1 MDKNIF
7 EEGPRRGHAAGDTSI
22 EQQASQLASD
32 IKYKARQKMKGK
44 SGSNMSPGQVQQL
57 YRSLLS
63 SSPAPGAVKS
73 IVKKKLFGEQVDP
86 GITPVSEHV
95 KDSASSVFT
104 KVFLE
109 GADQK
114 FIVRVTDKATGN
126 TSYRKA
132 DRAKIAELRANK
144 NISSVEITGRKKA
157 DDAYDSGKGGKKA
170 KKDYDGDGKVESG
183 SKEHAGVV
191 HNAIQRK
198 KGGVADGQ
206 DTRKEE
212 YVDEGLRSAVK
223 RLLGKKDAPAEKKP
237 ESRGEQLRKKYNVGP
252 EKSDTSAKR
261 QILNRTRAKAERDKK
276 QYGGSVYTKKVADK
290 SKAAHDRYLKAGY
303 SKYGAGDARGKGNK
317 ARRRAEALKKEDF
330 NWLVDTLI
338 SEGYNLSA
346 YTVDQFYDFCEE
358 VIYEKEG
365 DIPEKKITGKGVNNS
380 KRVKVFPNS
389 MSEQAPMTAD
399 KPDPAQKRREQQN
412 DRARQQ
418 EVQILQKKLQA
429 LRSSP
434 KGSDP
439 SIMASYEAEGE
450 VVEQKDVVRYCPK
463 CDKDETR
470 EECRYGGEYWDE
482 NSKPAKGEDVR
493 ELPTKMDLFK
503 NKLRARGIKVA
514 GITPAPRNMK
524 TYDDLGEGMTMKDF
538 KKQRSRQKQKEKR
551 ADEKTS
557 PLRRAGIHADKASPE
572 RAARHRANVDPDFD
586 YGPAADER
594 NYPGGKLRP
603 NKVRKAKA
611 LGELGESAVDRA
623 EYEKIAKEPA
633 PKDDKKAAYAFKD
646 NKDRQRDLKKL
657 ARLVRHAD
665 GQRRNPAMYNSFE
678 PEGEMTESAEDRARD
693 EHQMRGGMAAR
704 VDYDRPPAK
713 KLSNAELGIKPG
725 KTWVQKQM
733 EKK

>member
-1 MDKNIF
+1 MSKHIV
-7 EEGPRRGHAAGDTSI
+7 EETPAKGSHAQGDNPV
-22 EQQASQLASD
+22 EKQASQLAYD
-32 IKYKARQKMKGK
+32 VKYKVK
-44 SGSNMSPGQVQQL
+44 QQL
-57 YRSLLS
+57 NKGTKLNPAQVAKAYMAQLAK
-63 SSPAPGAVKS
+63 SPAPPAVKALA
-73 IVKKKLFGEQVDP
+73 KKKLIGE
-86 GITPVSEHV
+86 EHTSDV
-95 KDSASSVFT
+95 ASLAEKAMVNAMV
-104 KVFLE
+104 KVFVE
-109 GADQK
+109 GVTVEKVEVEVQEEVK
-114 FIVRVTDKATGN
+114 EKQYKIRVTDKKTGN
-126 TSYRKA
+126 TYVRMAS
-132 DRAKIAELRANK
+132 RAKIAELRANP
-144 NISSVEITGRKKA
+144 NISSVEMTGYGQISGDEKSKGRQTAAAKA
-157 DDAYDSGKGGKKA
+157 G
-170 KKDYDGDGKVESG
+170 KDYDGDGKVESG
-183 SKEHAGVV
+183 AKEYRGAV

-198 KGGVADGQ
+198 KGLKPDGK
-206 DTRKEE
+206 DTSSVKEE
-212 YVDEGLRSAVK
+212 
-223 RLLGKKDAPAEKKP
+223 
-237 ESRGEQLRKKYNVGP
+237 
-252 EKSDTSAKR
+252 
-261 QILNRTRAKAERDKK
+261 I
-276 QYGGSVYTKKVADK
+276 
-290 SKAAHDRYLKAGY
+290 
-303 SKYGAGDARGKGNK
+303 
-317 ARRRAEALKKEDF
+317 
-330 NWLVDTLI
+330 
-338 SEGYNLSA
+338 
-346 YTVDQFYDFCEE
+346 
-358 VIYEKEG
+358 IYEKEG

-389 MSEQAPMTAD
+389 MSEQAPMVD

-482 NSKPAKGEDVR
+482 NSKPAKGEDAR

-678 PEGEMTESAEDRARD
+678 PEGEMAESAEDRARD

-733 EKK
+733 EKKKQEKK